1 MGLFIE
7 VAYRGD
13 WWGEDP
19 IHETEYET
27 TGDLF
32 RALSGR
38 DRTGWSVEPLGRC
51 TGKVY
56 IDNVDGVARQVGWV
70 FEARNPD
77 PVRRGDE
84 QPTGLRI
91 AWVTVH
97 EQEPTVKR
105 TVHYASFRG

>member
-1 MGLFIE
+1 MDSQDMENLYIH
-7 VAYRGD
+7 VQYSGD

-19 IHETEYET
+19 IYET
-27 TGDLF
+27 AFTNTGDLF

-38 DRTGWSVEPLGRC
+38 DKSRRWEALGRC

-56 IDNVDGVARQVGWV
+56 IDGQQVGCV
-70 FEARNPD
+70 FEARNPE
-77 PVRRGDE
+77 PVNRGDE

-97 EQEPTVKR
+97 EKPPTVTK
-105 TVHYASFRG
+105 TYHYARF